1 MKKITFLLLTVF
13 ALIACDSAEKENT
26 RNSMKDKSAHSRLDK
41 QQIEKARTFLKA
53 EAKAAHQQLA
63 GKQVDMAT
71 VSDGCKFK
79 NDNICYYYIVDEDQV
94 SIASM
99 EANRDAIE
107 NNLRAML
114 ENMPATKPLIDN
126 LKILDGK
133 VIYQYKGSDTGKT
146 MEIELEF

>member
-13 ALIACDSAEKENT
+13 IMVACDSAEKE
-26 RNSMKDKSAHSRLDK
+26 
-41 QQIEKARTFLKA
+41 KARTFLEA
-53 EAKAAHQQLA
+53 EAKAAHSQLA
-63 GKQVDMAT
+63 GKQIDMAT
-71 VSDGCKFK
+71 TVDRCEFT
-79 NDNICYYYIVDEDQV
+79 NDNIYYYYIVDENKV
-94 SIASM
+94 SIENL
-99 EANRDAIE
+99 EANRKVIE
-107 NNLRAML
+107 DNTRSVL